1 MIDSKAAT
9 DAARPPSIAVVLPCY
24 RVTAH
29 ILDVLASIP
38 DAVEHIIVV
47 DDACP
52 DGSGELVRKAC
63 TDPRVRV
70 HVNPTNLGVGGAV
83 LHGYRQAIDAGA
95 DVIVKI
101 DGDGQMDPRL
111 IGHFVG
117 PILAGDADYTKGNR
131 FFDLTNIARMP
142 RLRIFGNAVLS
153 FMAKLSTGYWD
164 LFDPT
169 NGYTA
174 IHADVARRLPFDRIS
189 QRYFFETDLLFRL
202 NTLRAVAVDVPMDA
216 HYGDEVSNLKV
227 SRVLGEFLAK
237 HTRNFGKRIFYNY
250 FLRDLSLASPRTGRR
265 DRARPGRQHVRCDH
279 VVELDAVE
287 RGHARRHG
295 DAGGAAGVHGP
306 AVPAGLPRLRHRLGP
321 AAPAAPRQPPPG
333 PGLPGPVATLRPGGH
348 RPAATG
354 RACPAPGRGRASA
367 PAAETPARTARR
379 SG

>member
-1 MIDSKAAT
+1 MAPRSATHAFTMIDSPATT
-9 DAARPPSIAVVLPCY
+9 DAVRPPSIAVVLPCY
-24 RVTAH
+24 RVTTH
-29 ILDVLASIP
+29 ILGVLASIP
-38 DAVEHIIVV
+38 AEVEHVIVV

-52 DGSGELVRKAC
+52 VGSGALVQGEC

-70 HVNPTNLGVGGAV
+70 VFNAVNLGVGGAV
-83 LHGYRQAIDAGA
+83 LHGYREAIAAGA

-101 DGDGQMDPRL
+101 DGDGQMDPGL
-111 IGHFVG
+111 IGHFIA

-174 IHADVARRLPFDRIS
+174 IHADVARRLPMDRIS

-227 SRVLGEFLAK
+227 SRVLGEFLVK
-237 HTRNFGKRIFYNY
+237 HARNFGKRIFYNY
-250 FLRDLSLASPRTGRR
+250 FLRDLSLASLELVAGTVLLLGGGAFGALAWWNSMQTNVPTPAGTVMLSALPIILGLQFLLAFLGYDIATVPR
-265 DRARPGRQHVRCDH
+265 RPLHRGRQRPD
-279 VVELDAVE
+279 LAAARMP
-287 RGHARRHG
+287 RG
-295 DAGGAAGVHGP
+295 
-306 AVPAGLPRLRHRLGP
+306 
-321 AAPAAPRQPPPG
+321 
-333 PGLPGPVATLRPGGH
+333 
-348 RPAATG
+348 
-354 RACPAPGRGRASA
+354 
-367 PAAETPARTARR
+367 
-379 SG
+379 